1 MNKKMNHIKPKTLES
16 KKYRT
21 VDYSIVLDTFGYS
34 VIAFRSVCIEV
45 CGTFQTYEEAKELF
59 NNIGKKVKKND

>member
-1 MNKKMNHIKPKTLES
+1 MKVKNYVEPKILDS
-16 KKYRT
+16 KKYRKII
-21 VDYSIVLDTFGYS
+21 YEIVLDKFGYS